1 MKLYL
6 ILLSLVCSTI
16 ARYKTIILATL
27 KNILNSEQNAV
38 IALEPR
44 GQQEEAGVHWSVPH
58 LDQRLQCAGD

>member
-6 ILLSLVCSTI
+6 ILLSLVCSTV
-16 ARYKTIILATL
+16 ARYKSIILPIL
-27 KNILNSEQNAV
+27 KKSEQNAV